1 MSTGSGAQARD
12 SDSVFHDPSFSLS
25 LSFLVGE
32 SKPLLPSVQ
41 GASLIDR
48 TPP

>member
-1 MSTGSGAQARD
+1 MQARD
-12 SDSVFHDPSFSLS
+12 SDSVFRVPSFSLS
-25 LSFLVGE
+25 PFLLVGE